1 MFLLSAEDGA
11 GTVHLERPAEK
22 AIAGTPV
29 TYRLETWL
37 YVGGY
42 KTVKGYIE
50 GEPTFL
56 NGLLPA
62 AEVYLATEAGDVI
75 QIELTDVAGNQAN
88 FRLPIGT
95 SLS

>member
-11 GTVHLERPAEK
+11 GTIHLERPAEQT
-22 AIAGTPV
+22 IAGTPI

-42 KTVKGYIE
+42 KSVKGVVE
-50 GEPTFL
+50 GETSFL

-62 AEVYLATEAGDVI
+62 AEVYLVTEAGEVV
-75 QIELTDVAGNQAN
+75 QIELTDVAGNRAN
-88 FRLPIGT
+88 FRLPIGM
-95 SLS
+95 SLP